1 MMNYE
6 EFREKVVEDFL
17 GYFPEE
23 YQDWKVE
30 LSEVNK
36 VNRTLD
42 GIGICPPDL
51 QGKKVVPTCYIQDMY
66 ERYKEYG
73 DFDLAMNEQSRIY
86 QEAIEEANVFQI
98 DLSPETVKNNI
109 VFCLVNKE
117 QNEKMLNNMPY
128 REKEDLAI
136 IYRYIVKQNKEGIAS
151 SQVTNAFM
159 EKYGLT
165 EQELF
170 RLAYDNTKRLF
181 PVTIKPMLEVVKA
194 MMTNNGEFDLPEEM
208 FLEEF
213 SEPEEYIIS
222 NANGINGSS
231 SILYP
236 EELKKL
242 ADKVGDDLFILPS
255 SIHETI
261 AIPAEG
267 ADPVELS
274 EMVTEINKSSVSV
287 EERLSN
293 QVYFFDRKS
302 MVLTQATNT
311 KETKLDSEEIT
322 YNNVKK

>member
-6 EFREKVVEDFL
+6 EFRKKVVEDFL

-23 YQDWKVE
+23 YKDWKVE

-42 GIGICPPDL
+42 GIGIYPPDS
-51 QGKKVVPTCYIQDMY
+51 QRKKVVPTCYIQDMY
-66 ERYKEYG
+66 ERYKECG
-73 DFDLAMNEQSRIY
+73 DFDLAMNEQSRVY
-86 QEAIEEANVFQI
+86 QEAIKEANIFQI

-109 VFCLVNKE
+109 VFCLINKE
-117 QNEKMLNNMPY
+117 ENEKMLNDMPY

-136 IYRYIVKQNKEGIAS
+136 IYRYVVKQSREGIAS
-151 SQVTNAFM
+151 SKVTNSFM

-165 EQELF
+165 EPELF
-170 RLAYDNTKRLF
+170 RLAYDNTKRIF

-194 MMTNNGEFDLPEEM
+194 MMTNNGEFDLTEEM

-213 SEPEEYIIS
+213 SEPEQYIIS
-222 NANGINGSS
+222 NPNGINGAS

-236 EELKKL
+236 DELKKL
-242 ADKVGDDLFILPS
+242 ADKVGDDLYILPS

-274 EMVTEINKSSVSV
+274 EMVTEINRSSVSM

-302 MVLTQATNT
+302 MTLTQATHT
-311 KETKLDSEEIT
+311 KETKLDSGEIT
-322 YNNVKK
+322 YHNIKK